1 MFHLLLRL
9 LQKNDLCVMNEC
21 RTLLRQNYTTS
32 VQLCLCH
39 VTRQCNFPCL
49 SYLRQLGLK
58 MLVQSTP
65 FFILVIDIVHVSGAM
80 GLPWNVITPHTS
92 PNAHGIQLAG
102 SRSSTLILRFKIDC
116 KHVTCTCQNFVG
128 VHHGIQS
135 KFNDLI
141 YLFQNEAQNSN
152 YLSL

>member
-1 MFHLLLRL
+1 
-9 LQKNDLCVMNEC
+9 MNEC

-32 VQLCLCH
+32 VQLYLCH

-58 MLVQSTP
+58 MVVQSTP
-65 FFILVIDIVHVSGAM
+65 FFILVIDIVHVSGAI
-80 GLPWNVITPHTS
+80 GLPWNVMPTTPHTS

-102 SRSSTLILRFKIDC
+102 SRSSTLILCFKIDC
-116 KHVTCTCQNFVG
+116 KHGTCTCQNFVG
-128 VHHGIQS
+128 VQHGIQS
-135 KFNDLI
+135 KFNEHLI
-141 YLFQNEAQNSN
+141 YLFQNEAQDSN